1 MKAQAVSVGEGFVEG
16 LAAPF
21 IELLISVFIVLGMSI
36 QNAFSTIGMQSVSTI
51 SFVEIF
57 VVFVA
62 IDLLRNFLV
71 GLFLPK
77 SGISYIAGAVI
88 GVVIMSVIA
97 SDMWVTIGGIIC
109 VSLGLLLRVYLFIKM
124 SPE

>member
-57 VVFVA
+57 GVFVA

>member
-36 QNAFSTIGMQSVSTI
+36 QNAFSSIGMQSVSTI

>member
-36 QNAFSTIGMQSVSTI
+36 QKAFSTIGMQSVSTI

-57 VVFVA
+57 GVFVA

-77 SGISYIAGAVI
+77 SGISYIAGVVI

-97 SDMWVTIGGIIC
+97 SDMLVTIGGIIC
-109 VSLGLLLRVYLFIKM
+109 VFLGLLLRVYLFIKM
-124 SPE
+124 PPE